1 MQPFGLLGEWLILS
15 SVQPRVEGLNDLN
28 LSSFYDVIDTFSRRR
43 YFFRKRLRVM
53 TFGTAQA
60 MEPLERLEFVLRL

>member
-43 YFFRKRLRVM
+43 YFFRKR
-53 TFGTAQA
+53 
-60 MEPLERLEFVLRL
+60 